1 MIFSPN
7 LSDGALR
14 QRSLPSPGAVL
25 DVAGG
30 GESEEPQQGQQ
41 EGGLRHGSWSVYE
54 HRAPGAD
61 VPPSPGRT
69 ADCWPLAHS
78 SLYKRADQT
87 PPHPPHPPTH
97 SDVISAP
104 FCSPLLASNATAVR
118 ACARSR
124 CGLASMCA
132 IKPNARKY
140 TACAAEVAFFCI
152 QGRPTPNGKNFFGI
166 IRTTSTRADVA

>member
-7 LSDGALR
+7 LSGGALR

-97 SDVISAP
+97 SDVISVP

-118 ACARSR
+118 A
-124 CGLASMCA
+124 
-132 IKPNARKY
+132 
-140 TACAAEVAFFCI
+140 
-152 QGRPTPNGKNFFGI
+152 
-166 IRTTSTRADVA
+166 ADVALHQCAPSNRTRASTPRARRKLPFSVFRAAPHLMERTFLE